1 MLIKPQA
8 GKGLGRFTAQLL
20 NLEMECSIRPS
31 FLVLWCAFVMWLLIV
46 VMDASI
52 RLSLLS
58 DIMCTVYQVSACS
71 SSPGSDKSTAQS
83 SSVEGW
89 GTLSNFIVVVKYYFL
104 FFNQVQYVLGS
115 LHPAGVSCQLCMD
128 LKIYI
133 LFFPLAIYFA
143 DISLLCVREPH
154 GSCMHRTMLPVAMGT
169 HIKVII

>member
-1 MLIKPQA
+1 MLIKPQV
-8 GKGLGRFTAQLL
+8 GKGLGRFTAPLL

-52 RLSLLS
+52 TLSLLS
-58 DIMCTVYQVSACS
+58 DIMCTVYQISACS

-104 FFNQVQYVLGS
+104 LFNQVQYVLGRI
-115 LHPAGVSCQLCMD
+115 HPAGVSCQLCMD

-133 LFFPLAIYFA
+133 LFFLWLFI
-143 DISLLCVREPH
+143 LLTYYYCVSGNPMEAVCTEPCCQLQWVLT
-154 GSCMHRTMLPVAMGT
+154 S
-169 HIKVII
+169 K

>member
-1 MLIKPQA
+1 MLIKPQV

-52 RLSLLS
+52 TLSLLS
-58 DIMCTVYQVSACS
+58 DIMCTVYQISACS

-104 FFNQVQYVLGS
+104 FFNRVQYVLGS

-133 LFFPLAIYFA
+133 LFFLWLFILLTYYF
-143 DISLLCVREPH
+143 CVSGNPMEAVCTEPCCQLQWVLT
-154 GSCMHRTMLPVAMGT
+154 S
-169 HIKVII
+169 K